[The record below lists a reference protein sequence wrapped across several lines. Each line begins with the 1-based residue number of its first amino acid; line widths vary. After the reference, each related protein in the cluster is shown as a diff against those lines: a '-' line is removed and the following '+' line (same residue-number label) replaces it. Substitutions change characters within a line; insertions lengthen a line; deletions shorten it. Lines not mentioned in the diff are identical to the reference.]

1 MKCGTVL
8 ALVLGS
14 AFVLSSGAPKLSAQ
28 VCKDEEGM
36 VADYK
41 KTVMDLVETIKKESL
56 LDFEKAF
63 HQKNVMT
70 KMTLFASMVDGMLS
84 CLQKRANDPTTL
96 KEDAEAAKAKI
107 DTYNKLKDKIKQD
120 RDALKAAQT
129 EKEAKA
135 LIEKFAYSK

>member
-1 MKCGTVL
+1 MKCWIVF

-14 AFVLSSGAPKLSAQ
+14 TLLLPSGGAQLSAQ

-36 VADYK
+36 VANYK
-41 KTVMDLVETIKKESL
+41 KTVTDLVATVKKESL

-63 HQKNVMT
+63 HQKNVTT
-70 KMTLFASMVDGMLS
+70 KLTLFGSTVNGLIG
-84 CLQKRANDPTTL
+84 CLQKIANDPATL
-96 KEDAEAAKAKI
+96 KEDADAAKGKI
-107 DTYNKLKDKIKQD
+107 ATYNKLKDKIMQD

-135 LIEKFAYSK
+135 LIEKFDFAG

>member
-1 MKCGTVL
+1 MKCWSVFG
-8 ALVLGS
+8 LVLGT
-14 AFVLSSGAPKLSAQ
+14 AFVLSSGVPQLSAQ

-36 VADYK
+36 VADYR
-41 KTVMDLVETIKKESL
+41 KTVTDLVETVKKESL
-56 LDFEKAF
+56 LDFARAF

-70 KMTLFASMVDGMLS
+70 KMTLFGSMVDGMIS

-96 KEDAEAAKAKI
+96 KEDADAAKSKI
-107 DTYNKLKDKIKQD
+107 DTYNKLKNKIKQD

-135 LIEKFAYSK
+135 LIEKFAYTK